1 MCAGLRQDGR
11 DWLVIRPGSEGV
23 GRLLLVESIGQPA
36 DGRSDLVDGLSAFGR
51 VVEHRLDLRAFS
63 RLELAEHVGGQSG
76 VVRVKGHGE
85 SSSEASLG
93 RLAIEQVT
101 PQRLD
106 PGVDQV
112 ADV

>member
-1 MCAGLRQDGR
+1 M
-11 DWLVIRPGSEGV
+11 
-23 GRLLLVESIGQPA
+23 GRLLLVESLGQTA
-36 DGRSDLVDGLSAFGR
+36 DSQSDLVDGLATFGR

-63 RLELAEHVGGQSG
+63 RLELAEHISGQSG

-93 RLAIEQVT
+93 RLAVEQVT
-101 PQRLD
+101 PERLD

-112 ADV
+112 ANV